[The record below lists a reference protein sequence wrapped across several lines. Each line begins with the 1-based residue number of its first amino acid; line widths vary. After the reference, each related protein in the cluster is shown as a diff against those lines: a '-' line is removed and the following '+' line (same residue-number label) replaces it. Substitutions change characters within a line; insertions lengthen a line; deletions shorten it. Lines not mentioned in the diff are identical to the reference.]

1 MEARRPRRRLRPRA
15 GGAVLGLRRRLAL
28 PLRARRAGGPVLEM
42 NLSLVV
48 VFDNVH
54 AAIPSASSHMLAKG
68 GRGF

>member
-1 MEARRPRRRLRPRA
+1 VPAGQSSDYVADWPCLFAR
-15 GGAVLGLRRRLAL
+15 V
-28 PLRARRAGGPVLEM
+28 GPVLEM